1 MKKSY
6 IIEGM
11 TCKGC
16 VKKIKKNISEI
27 PNINEVSIN
36 LENSSLEIDFKEKV
50 SFLKLQESIPKKYKI
65 IQESNDS
72 NQSRINSNKLL
83 KLKPLFLIF
92 LYIFGISFFINIRSW
107 NINEFMFDYM
117 GLFFIFF
124 SFFKLLDLN
133 GFISSFRLY
142 DPIAI
147 KISFYSKIYPFLE
160 LFLGIMFLLRLNVEP
175 ILYITIFILSTTT
188 LGVLNALY
196 RKKEI
201 QCGCLGTVFQLPMT
215 EVTLIENFIMIF
227 MSIFMII
234 SLL

>member
-65 IQESNDS
+65 LQKSTDSIQSET
-72 NQSRINSNKLL
+72 NSNKLS
-83 KLKPLFLIF
+83 KLKPLFLII

-107 NINEFMFDYM
+107 NINDFMLDYL

-124 SFFKLLDLN
+124 SLFKLLDLV
-133 GFISSFRLY
+133 GFARSFKLY
-142 DPIAI
+142 DPIAN
-147 KISFYSKIYPFLE
+147 KISFYSKIYPFFE
-160 LFLGIMFLLRLNVEP
+160 LFLGIMFLLRLN
-175 ILYITIFILSTTT
+175 IIFILFLTIFFLSITT
-188 LGVLNALY
+188 LGILNSLY

-201 QCGCLGTVFQLPMT
+201 QCGCLGTIFELPMT
-215 EVTLIENFIMIF
+215 EVSLIENLIMIF
-227 MSIFMII
+227 MSLFMII
-234 SLL
+234 SLW